1 MQVVDSPEDW
11 REMMVNP
18 SQGELC
24 HGLTEED
31 QQEQFEGRCQGL
43 AQPRQQVIDFSHP
56 AR

>member
-1 MQVVDSPEDW
+1 
-11 REMMVNP
+11 MVNP